1 VLRVYLAHFAGAGAT
16 SFVAMTPSNADALS
30 AWKRLGED
38 LGLTGANVGERCAA
52 PSGPEKWSGVV
63 EHIHQDARQRYV
75 LLRLDAPSPGVAL
88 LGTDAKGS
96 GGTSVSLARY
106 FYGDDSAAL
115 AAESEP
121 RWRNWLTTTFGK
133 RQE

>member
-1 VLRVYLAHFAGAGAT
+1 VLRVYLAHFAGASAA
-16 SFVAMTPSNADALS
+16 SFVAMTPSNADPLS
-30 AWKRLGED
+30 AWRRLGEE
-38 LGLTGANVGERCAA
+38 LGLTGANVGERRAA
-52 PSGPEKWSGVV
+52 SSGPEKWSGVV
-63 EHIHQDARQRYV
+63 EHIRQDAQQRYV

-88 LGTDAKGS
+88 LGTDAKSG

-121 RWRNWLTTTFGK
+121 RWRDWLTTTFGK
-133 RQE
+133 RKE